1 MLESHGIEGVRLI
14 GVAKGPSRKAGLEK
28 LVEVDGSELVLP
40 PDHPG
45 LHLIQH
51 IREKAIALRSL
62 GISSGGKRRGINRH
76 LRESQGRPNA
86 AAATASALWRPE
98 TDLDATPEN

>member
-40 PDHPG
+40 RI
-45 LHLIQH
+45 IQGSTSFSTFAM
-51 IREKAIALRSL
+51 KAIALRSL
-62 GISSGGKRRGINRH
+62 GISSGGKGK
-76 LRESQGRPNA
+76 ESI
-86 AAATASALWRPE
+86 AT
-98 TDLDATPEN
+98 